1 MVVHWQRPT
10 ESVNG
15 YIVVYSGGV
24 PIEVD
29 DGDLLSV
36 KLIGL
41 IEGNVYNVAVMSYID
56 LPSEKTN
63 PITIVLEYSETSN
76 CK

>member
-10 ESVNG
+10 ESVNR
-15 YIVVYSGGV
+15 YIVAYSGGI

-56 LPSEKTN
+56 LPSEETN